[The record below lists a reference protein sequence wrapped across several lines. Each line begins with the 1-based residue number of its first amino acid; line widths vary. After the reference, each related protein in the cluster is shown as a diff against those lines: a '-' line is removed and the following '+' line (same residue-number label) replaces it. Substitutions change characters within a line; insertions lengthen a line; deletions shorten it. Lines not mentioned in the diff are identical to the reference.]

1 MLGLRRAVDIAVG
14 TGAIVV
20 LSPLYSLLGLAVL
33 VDSGR
38 PIFYGGIRVGRDG
51 RHFRMWKFRTMV
63 TGADRSGSVSGP
75 NDSRVTRVGAFL
87 RKTKLDEIPQFLN
100 LANGDLTLVGP
111 RPEVPDMIAR
121 YTDSQRAVLQ
131 FTPGITAPGELFF
144 TKVQEPSIPEN
155 VDPEEYFVN
164 ELLDPKIAI
173 DVAYFSKQTWRSDIG
188 VLRDTAAL
196 IAGRLR

>member
-1 MLGLRRAVDIAVG
+1 MLGLRRGVDVAVG
-14 TGAIVV
+14 VGAIIL
-20 LSPLYSLLGLAVL
+20 LSPVFSLLSLAVL

-38 PIFYGGIRVGRDG
+38 PIFYGGIRVGRNG

-63 TGADRSGSVSGP
+63 AGADRSGSVSGP
-75 NDSRVTRVGAFL
+75 NDARITRVGAFL

-100 LANGDLTLVGP
+100 LASGDLTLVGP

-121 YTDSQRAVLQ
+121 YTDTQRAVLQ

-144 TKVQEPSIPEN
+144 TTVQEPSIPDN
-155 VDPEEYFVN
+155 VDPEEFFVN

-188 VLRDTAAL
+188 VLRDTVAL
-196 IAGRLR
+196 VAGRLR